1 MASDCV
7 ARLCTVSITQFQACI
22 INFGASRAGARVR
35 HRPRRACRL
44 ADRAAAAGVEM
55 VDTALPLAIRQPFLF
70 ALPPTPLYM
79 PGGPGPGLPTP
90 AAPCQLC
97 CMAPP
102 TQQIITGDGHRV
114 LVCVDCALPARHAA
128 HHGITLHALQLAH
141 AAGAL
146 QSPLPLYPTP
156 LPIAASASAEA
167 LDTAGTAADSWPL
180 PLRHTAGPAQPAPQ
194 QPHDVDATAGR
205 IPPPGVRNLS
215 VVAGNI
221 SLAPGR
227 SAELNV
233 PSGHKICNLC
243 GEVHPLHAF
252 PSSGERVKPYCSR
265 CMPAVRRSIQLGIRV
280 PVLRQIYNEGGW
292 AGVTHAMQ
300 SAGAGSGDGT
310 SGDAA

>member
-1 MASDCV
+1 
-7 ARLCTVSITQFQACI
+7 
-22 INFGASRAGARVR
+22 
-35 HRPRRACRL
+35 
-44 ADRAAAAGVEM
+44 M
-55 VDTALPLAIRQPFLF
+55 VDTVLPLALR
-70 ALPPTPLYM
+70 PPL
-79 PGGPGPGLPTP
+79 GLPTSRSLFMAGSSATYSAL

-102 TQQIITGDGHRV
+102 SQQIITGDGYRL
-114 LVCVDCALPARHAA
+114 LVCADCALPARHAA
-128 HHGITLHALQLAH
+128 GHGITLHALQLAH
-141 AAGAL
+141 ASGAL
-146 QSPLPLYPTP
+146 QAPLPMQPTP
-156 LPIAASASAEA
+156 LPLAGSGSTEA
-167 LDTAGTAADSWPL
+167 LDAMVSAPERRRSPLHHARGPSPQTTPDEAAVGRSP
-180 PLRHTAGPAQPAPQ
+180 PA
-194 QPHDVDATAGR
+194 V
-205 IPPPGVRNLS
+205 VRNLS

-292 AGVTHAMQ
+292 VGVQQAMQ
-300 SAGAGSGDGT
+300 SASGVGTGSGDGT